1 MKKAAIGLIVAPV
14 MLLAACASD
23 DLTLDKALG
32 GDSDA
37 ATVDLAEAYPAAKS
51 LFIVCTSDDAAV
63 ADVFGRNVLEE
74 PRDDENWMVQQRFDS
89 VILPEA
95 YKRDEVDLCKGDRE
109 GIREVTNEQ
118 IDFQLEGD
126 KWVLQGVH
134 GTAAQDLSSSP
145 VQ

>member
-1 MKKAAIGLIVAPV
+1 

-23 DLTLDKALG
+23 DLTLEKALG

-51 LFIVCTSDDAAV
+51 LFIVCTSDGAAV
-63 ADVFGRNVLEE
+63 TDVFGRNVLEE

-89 VILPEA
+89 AILPEA

-134 GTAAQDLSSSP
+134 GTAVQDLSSSP